1 MQHILDDNP
10 KSTIN
15 SLICEYMLH
24 KTNVVFITL
33 ITAIAVILCP
43 VCYYI
48 NTHYT
53 RAHISKGHAA
63 SVSLLNV
70 HQRSESVFLIIKSN
84 EVSFYNDV

>member
-10 KSTIN
+10 KSTMN

-43 VCYYI
+43 VCYY
-48 NTHYT
+48 
-53 RAHISKGHAA
+53 S
-63 SVSLLNV
+63 
-70 HQRSESVFLIIKSN
+70 II
-84 EVSFYNDV
+84 